1 MFNEIKMKTVRH
13 DGFDCRDCANSG
25 APETSSQRKRL
36 AIALQVSGGEHERW
50 KARSEGR
57 MGAVARNALDQSKIF
72 RLKEIGIK
80 REHRRLRRS
89 VPFGKIEVCLAERDC
104 QNKATQYGM
113 Q

>member
-1 MFNEIKMKTVRH
+1 
-13 DGFDCRDCANSG
+13 
-25 APETSSQRKRL
+25 
-36 AIALQVSGGEHERW
+36 
-50 KARSEGR
+50 